1 MKQDFIWALEFI
13 EKAPESPGVYMFKNK
28 DKFLYIGKAVN
39 LKNRLRGHYN
49 LLKDDPKEK
58 KIFTESSSIEWVV
71 TTSEY
76 EAFILENN
84 MIKLYKPKYN
94 TMLKSG
100 SGYPMIVIT
109 DEEYPTIKISRKFGE
124 IKGEYFGPF
133 IPARNARALKEL
145 LHKLFKLR
153 TCDPMPVRNM
163 VCFDY
168 HLGLCS
174 GPCASRISK
183 RDYGSDVE
191 VAKAFLS
198 GNIKNTIYK
207 LYEKVKYFSEKMMF
221 EKAATVRDQ
230 IKALETVIKKQEV
243 VGLDIE
249 EADMFYIT
257 ETDIYLIVIRGFMVV
272 GKERLN
278 IQGRPDTTV
287 NVLMEYYERG
297 SYIPKN
303 IIVNRNLEDE
313 ELFLRWLRE
322 FKNQNTTL
330 SHSIPSKLKDFIE
343 RNIPAVDLTRTKQV
357 FSSVFGFDLP
367 DRIECFDISH
377 LQGSFTVGSCVVW
390 EDGQM
395 NKREYRRYRVRTVD
409 GVDDYA
415 SLREVLS
422 RRFSKYSGM
431 DNPPGLVVIDGGKGQ
446 LSVGL
451 EVRDKLKLKDLRIFS
466 IAKKEEI
473 IYTDDGREI
482 RLFEFQPLLKLF
494 TTIRDEAHRFA
505 VSYNR
510 KLREKQ
516 GLKSILDNIEGIG
529 EKRKE
534 ILYRTYKTLDNILRA
549 SDEELA
555 KLGIPVKVSQRI
567 REYVKG
573 VR

>member
-1 MKQDFIWALEFI
+1 MKQGFDWAVEFI
-13 EKAPESPGVYMFKNK
+13 ERAPESPGVYMFKDK

-49 LLKDDPKEK
+49 LLKDDQKER
-58 KIFTESSSIEWVV
+58 KIFTESSSIEWIV

-109 DEEYPTIKISRKFGE
+109 DEDYPTIKISRKFGE
-124 IKGEYFGPF
+124 VKGEYFGPF

-153 TCDPMPVRNM
+153 TCDPMPVRNI

-174 GPCASRISK
+174 GPCASKISK
-183 RDYGSDVE
+183 KDYNSDVE

-198 GNIKNTIYK
+198 GNIKNIIYK
-207 LYEKVKYFSEKMMF
+207 LYEKLKQFSEKMMF

-230 IKALETVIKKQEV
+230 IKALETVIKKQDI
-243 VGLDIE
+243 VGLDID
-249 EADMFYIT
+249 EADVFYIT
-257 ETDIYLIVIRGFMVV
+257 ETDIYLIVVRGFMVV
-272 GKERLN
+272 GKEKLN
-278 IQGRPDTTV
+278 IQGRPDNTI
-287 NVLMEYYERG
+287 NFLIEYYERG
-297 SYIPKN
+297 SFIPKN
-303 IIVNRNLEDE
+303 IIVNKSLEDE
-313 ELFLRWLRE
+313 ELFIRWLRE
-322 FKNQNTTL
+322 FKNCDVEL
-330 SHSIPSKLKDFIE
+330 SHSIPLKLNNFIE
-343 RNIPAVDLTRTKQV
+343 RNIPVVNLTQTKQI
-357 FSSVFGFDLP
+357 FSSVFGFELP
-367 DRIECFDISH
+367 YRIECFDISH

-390 EDGQM
+390 ENGHM
-395 NKREYRRYRVRTVD
+395 NKKEYRRYRVKTVD

-422 RRFSKYSGM
+422 RRFSKYSQM
-431 DNPPGLVVIDGGKGQ
+431 ENPPGLVVIDGGKGQ

-451 EVRDKLKLKDLRIFS
+451 EVRDRLKLSTLRVFS

-473 IYTDDGREI
+473 IYTDDGKEV
-482 RLFEFQPLLKLF
+482 RLFELPQLLKLF

-510 KLREKQ
+510 KLREKE

-549 SDEELA
+549 SDEELL

-567 REYVKG
+567 KDYVKG
-573 VR
+573 VK